1 MVTCSAQTLLALATG
16 EQTSRFLSDLPID
29 AIWSGTPATPVSFQY
44 HDVSFKYHYVS
55 FKYYFVF
62 FKYHVS
68 FKYTFSAVNWGQSFH
83 KEYQAEDLGR
93 QTAGSKVQSQTGQP
107 VVIYLQGLV
116 AHLAGSSCSK
126 SWWPASLLLSGR
138 FGGEIMSYIA
148 SEVVHAAQTV
158 RVWKPVTLSKAGSAS
173 TEDSVTCSLG
183 SKCHDV

>member
-1 MVTCSAQTLLALATG
+1 MQSGLGPQQHLCLSSTTMCLSSTTMCLLSTTLCFSSTMCLLSTLLVLWT
-16 EQTSRFLSDLPID
+16 E
-29 AIWSGTPATPVSFQY
+29 VS
-44 HDVSFKYHYVS
+44 HSTKSTKLKTLVVKL
-55 FKYYFVF
+55 
-62 FKYHVS
+62 
-68 FKYTFSAVNWGQSFH
+68 
-83 KEYQAEDLGR
+83 LGAR
-93 QTAGSKVQSQTGQP
+93 SSQKTGQP